1 MKMEHRLKDALFSY
15 GNKSRVLLRGGI
27 AMNVEC
33 YQAIVEAVNRLKM
46 IDTTAEN
53 DVELEAIGE

>member
-1 MKMEHRLKDALFSY
+1 MDIEL
-15 GNKSRVLLRGGI
+15 
-27 AMNVEC
+27 

-46 IDTTAEN
+46 VDTVAAG

>member
-1 MKMEHRLKDALFSY
+1 
-15 GNKSRVLLRGGI
+15 
-27 AMNVEC
+27 MNVEY

-46 IDTTAEN
+46 VDTTAES

>member
-1 MKMEHRLKDALFSY
+1 
-15 GNKSRVLLRGGI
+15 
-27 AMNVEC
+27 MNIEY

-46 IDTTAEN
+46 VDTIAAD

>member
-1 MKMEHRLKDALFSY
+1 M
-15 GNKSRVLLRGGI
+15 RGGI
-27 AMNVEC
+27 AMNVEY